1 MDEQKI
7 IVTLSGKDQVG
18 IVMQVTTILA
28 KFGVN
33 IEDIKQTLMQGQF
46 VMFLLGDISQ
56 SKNTFKEIKQ
66 ALLDKAQE
74 LGKKVEM
81 SCGIGDETVT
91 MRTYVLGTLHNTKH
105 IPYSEIV
112 EFAKEYINKVG
123 GFEKFAEWGL
133 F

>member
-7 IVTLSGKDQVG
+7 RVTLSGKDQVG

-74 LGKKVEM
+74 LGMEIWIQKK
-81 SCGIGDETVT
+81 
-91 MRTYVLGTLHNTKH
+91 
-105 IPYSEIV
+105 EI
-112 EFAKEYINKVG
+112 FDKMHTI
-123 GFEKFAEWGL
+123 
-133 F
+133 